1 MVTLPESRDL
11 IKLPEGVKATLKG
24 RSLTLKGPKGE
35 LTRGLKQNRVEIKV
49 DPEGIL
55 LRCDLPRRADKAE
68 LGSYASH
75 VRNMIVGVTSGYE
88 YKMKTVFAH
97 FPIKTTVKG
106 PVLMIENFLG
116 ERSARKADILPGV
129 KVDVKGDQVTVIGID
144 LEKVSQ
150 TAANIET
157 ATKVRDR
164 DIRVFQDG
172 IYITQKAA

>member
-1 MVTLPESRDL
+1 MVTLPEARDH

-24 RSLTLKGPKGE
+24 RTLTLKGPKGE
-35 LTRGLKQNRVEIKV
+35 LTRKLKLSRLEIKV
-49 DPEGIL
+49 EGDGL
-55 LRCDLPRRADKAE
+55 VLHCDMPRRADKAE
-68 LGSYASH
+68 LGSSASH
-75 VRNMIVGVTSGYE
+75 IRNMIFGVVEGFE

-106 PVLMIENFLG
+106 PVFMIENFLG
-116 ERSARKADILPGV
+116 ERSARKAEILPGV
-129 KVDVKGDQVTVIGID
+129 KVDVKGDQILLTGID

-150 TAANIET
+150 TAANIES
-157 ATKVRDR
+157 ATKVRNR